1 MHVISIQTAILHVY
15 FPYMTSCVHTLVDA
29 IGRKDSG
36 YYRNVPIIILSLI
49 MVGLVLYVQHL
60 RWEPDPVRFAGAAA
74 LLGLIS
80 IIVLILSKRHQIVRR
95 RLGEE
100 TGS

>member
-15 FPYMTSCVHTLVDA
+15 FPYMMSCVHTLVDA
-29 IGRKDSG
+29 IDRKDSG
-36 YYRNVPIIILSLI
+36 YYRNIPIIILPLI

-60 RWEPDPVRFAGAAA
+60 RWVPDPLRLAGAAA
-74 LLGLIS
+74 LLGLLS
-80 IIVLILSKRHQIVRR
+80 VAVLVLSKKHHFARR
-95 RLGEE
+95 GLGEE